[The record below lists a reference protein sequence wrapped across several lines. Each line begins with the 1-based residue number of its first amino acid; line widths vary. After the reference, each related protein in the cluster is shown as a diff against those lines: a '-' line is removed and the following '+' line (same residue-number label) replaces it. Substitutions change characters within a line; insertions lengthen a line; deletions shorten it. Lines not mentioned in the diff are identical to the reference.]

1 MSISLY
7 EDTLM
12 SNIEQ
17 DTIDKLFRDLSRV
30 YSTSATS
37 ILGIES
43 FQAAIEELAVNDNDL
58 PLEITKLSNSIKN
71 TQPRMFPLDNLMIML
86 DKEVKTLSN
95 KNQLTRE
102 SIVQLLDTFKKRLKT
117 DFDFLTEKGVKYI
130 ENNDFIVI
138 HSIEENIEHLI
149 PEAKKR
155 GINFKILVLKQ
166 DIVTTGKILK
176 ILTDHQIEFEVIP
189 EYDLVHYFDQITKL
203 FIGTQ
208 ALTNDNY
215 IICDP
220 GTSNIVS
227 ECHIHEIPIYL
238 FLKTLKFSHYLA
250 SDQNIRKNKFQ
261 DECDGIEYYFSIHSN
276 DIIKIELIDH
286 IITEKGKVPID
297 EISVLREQIIEEY

>member
-1 MSISLY
+1 M
-7 EDTLM
+7 T
-12 SNIEQ
+12 NIEQ

-37 ILGIES
+37 ILGLES
-43 FQAAIEELAVNDNDL
+43 FQAAIEELVVNDKDL
-58 PLEITKLSNSIKN
+58 PLEITKLSDSIKN

-86 DKEVKTLSN
+86 DKEVKALSN

-102 SIVQLLDTFKKRLKT
+102 SEVKLLDTFKKRLKT
-117 DFDFLTEKGVKYI
+117 DVDSLIDQGVKWI

-155 GINFKILVLKQ
+155 GVNFKILVLKQ
-166 DIVTTGKILK
+166 DIVTTGEILK
-176 ILTDHQIEFEVIP
+176 ILTEHQIEFEVIP
-189 EYDLVHYFDQITKL
+189 EYDLVHYLDKITKL

-238 FLKTLKFSHYLA
+238 FLKTLKFSHYPA

-261 DECDGIEYYFSIHSN
+261 DEFDGIEYYFSIHSN
-276 DIIKIELIDH
+276 DIIKMNLINH
-286 IITEKGKVPID
+286 IITEKGEVSID
-297 EISVLREQIIEEY
+297 QISSMREQILQEE